1 MVFVHGSGSSR
12 HRPCNRRVRG
22 RAERRGPGTPLFD
35 LLTREEE
42 VDRAPVSGI
51 GLLAGRLAKS
61 FPADYLVQ
69 HFGVAPLQAH
79 G

>member
-12 HRPCNRRVRG
+12 HRPGNRRIPGVPNG
-22 RAERRGPGTPLFD
+22 AGPGTPLFD
-35 LLTREEE
+35 LLTGEEE

-61 FPADYLVQ
+61 FPARCLVQ